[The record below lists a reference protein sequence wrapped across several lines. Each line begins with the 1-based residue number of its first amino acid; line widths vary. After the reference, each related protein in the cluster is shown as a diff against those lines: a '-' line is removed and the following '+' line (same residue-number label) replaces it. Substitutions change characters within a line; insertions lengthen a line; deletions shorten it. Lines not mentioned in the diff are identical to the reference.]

1 MRSFENR
8 FACCEPT
15 RRPRSARCSKRAG
28 SWRVAGGRRGPS
40 IYVLPIASSSSAPT
54 AQGIVSDGSVPL
66 MAKPENFLV
75 ACDIGTS
82 KICVLIGEQN
92 AAGAL
97 DVIGKG
103 AASNRGTRKGNIVN
117 VDATIEAVKRAAEEA
132 EIMAGVQIARA
143 WVGVSGSN
151 VRSFNSR
158 GVVAVAGRD
167 REITRE
173 DVSRV
178 IDAARGVQIPQDHE
192 VIHVVPR
199 EFAVDGQDGVPDPV
213 GMVGARLEADVHV
226 VTAPVAVTQ
235 NIVTCANKAGIEV
248 VQLVLEQ
255 FAAAEAVLTPDEKE
269 LGIALIDIGGGTTEI
284 AIYHKGSIAHTAVIP
299 IGGDHFTNDLAVVL
313 RAPITDA
320 ERIKKKFG
328 SALRSAVGEDEMV
341 EVPMVGG
348 RAPKL
353 SPRTTL
359 SDILQPRAE
368 ELLGLVREDL
378 VRLGLEKEIRSGVV
392 LTGGGA
398 ELEGIVEVAEGIFDG
413 PVRLGIPAGVGGLV
427 DVVSKPEW
435 ATATGLLLYG
445 HRYKAGR
452 RRGRG
457 VGRVTASVSKF
468 FREFF

>member
-1 MRSFENR
+1 MS
-8 FACCEPT
+8 
-15 RRPRSARCSKRAG
+15 
-28 SWRVAGGRRGPS
+28 
-40 IYVLPIASSSSAPT
+40 
-54 AQGIVSDGSVPL
+54 
-66 MAKPENFLV
+66 KPENFLV
-75 ACDIGTS
+75 SCDIGTT

-92 AAGAL
+92 ANGSL

-103 AASNRGTRKGNIVN
+103 SSANRGTRKGNIVN
-117 VDATIEAVKRAAEEA
+117 VDATIEAIKRAAEEA

-158 GVVAVAGRD
+158 GVVAVAGKD
-167 REITRE
+167 REITKE
-173 DVSRV
+173 DVVRV

-192 VIHVVPR
+192 VIHVIPR
-199 EFAVDGQDGVPDPV
+199 DFAVDGQDGVADPV

-255 FAAAEAVLTPDEKE
+255 FAAAEAVLTTDEKE
-269 LGIALIDIGGGTTEI
+269 LGIGLVDIGGGTTEV
-284 AIYHKGSIAHTAVIP
+284 AIYHRGSIAHTAVIP

-320 ERIKKKFG
+320 ERLKKKFG
-328 SALRSAVGEDEMV
+328 SAMTSAVGEDEMV

-353 SPRTTL
+353 CPRTTL
-359 SDILQPRAE
+359 SEILQPRAE

-378 VRLGLEKEIRSGVV
+378 VRLGLEKEIRSGIV

-398 ELEGIVEVAEGIFDG
+398 ELEGIVEVAEGIFEG
-413 PVRLGIPAGVGGLV
+413 PVRRGVPAGVGGLV
-427 DVVSKPEW
+427 DVVSRPEW

-445 HRYKAGR
+445 HRNKAGR

-457 VGRVTASVSKF
+457 IGRVTASMSKF

>member
-1 MRSFENR
+1 MS
-8 FACCEPT
+8 
-15 RRPRSARCSKRAG
+15 
-28 SWRVAGGRRGPS
+28 
-40 IYVLPIASSSSAPT
+40 
-54 AQGIVSDGSVPL
+54 
-66 MAKPENFLV
+66 KPENFLV
-75 ACDIGTS
+75 SCDIGTT

-92 AAGAL
+92 ANGSL

-103 AASNRGTRKGNIVN
+103 SSANRGTRKGNIVN
-117 VDATIEAVKRAAEEA
+117 VDATIEAIKRAAEEA

-158 GVVAVAGRD
+158 GVVAVAGKD
-167 REITRE
+167 REITKE
-173 DVSRV
+173 DVARV

-192 VIHVVPR
+192 VIHVIPR
-199 EFAVDGQDGVPDPV
+199 DFAVDGQDGVADPV

-269 LGIALIDIGGGTTEI
+269 LGIGLVDIGGGTTEV
-284 AIYHKGSIAHTAVIP
+284 AIYHRGSIAHTAVIP

-320 ERIKKKFG
+320 ERLKKKFG
-328 SALRSAVGEDEMV
+328 SAMTSAVGEDEMV

-353 SPRTTL
+353 CPRTTL
-359 SDILQPRAE
+359 SEILQPRAE

-378 VRLGLEKEIRSGVV
+378 VRLGLEKEIRSGIV

-398 ELEGIVEVAEGIFDG
+398 ELEGIVEVAESIFEG
-413 PVRLGIPAGVGGLV
+413 PVRRGVPTGVGGLV
-427 DVVSKPEW
+427 DVVSRPEW

-445 HRYKAGR
+445 HRNKAGR